1 VRVNITAAIIKIFQT
16 ESKMQQNPIRRDGTR
31 VAYGAPAAESALAT
45 NKVLRSTYIL
55 LSMTLLFSAAMAGV
69 SMALNV
75 PYFGPF
81 VTLGVYFGL
90 LFLTSKMKNSAGGI
104 VCVFALTG
112 FMGLTLGP
120 LLSAYIQNI
129 PNGGELVMT
138 ALATTGVVFLAISA
152 YAVKSQKDFSFMGG
166 FMMVGM
172 LGLLGVIVLGFFMD
186 LSAFQMAIS
195 AGIVLLMGAMILY
208 QTSAIIHG
216 GETNYIMATIT
227 LYVAIYN
234 MFLNILMLLGMGGD
248 D

>member
-1 VRVNITAAIIKIFQT
+1 
-16 ESKMQQNPIRRDGTR
+16 MDQNQLRRNGTR
-31 VAYGAPAAESALAT
+31 AIYGSPVQESALAT
-45 NKVLRSTYIL
+45 NKVLRNTYLL
-55 LSMTLLFSAAMAGV
+55 LSMTLLFSAAMAGA
-69 SMALNV
+69 SMALKL

-90 LFLTSKMKNSAGGI
+90 LFLTSKMQNSAGGI

-120 LLSAYIQNI
+120 LLSAYMLSV
-129 PNGGELVMT
+129 PNGGELIMT
-138 ALATTGVVFLAISA
+138 ALGTTGLTFLALSA
-152 YAVKSQKDFSFMGG
+152 YAVRSQKDFSFMGG

-172 LGLLGVIVLGFFMD
+172 FGLLAVIVLGLFID

-195 AGIVLLMGAMILY
+195 AGIVLLMSALILY

-216 GETNYIMATIT
+216 GETNYVMATVT
-227 LYVAIYN
+227 LYIAIYN
-234 MFLNILMLLGMGGD
+234 MFLHLLMLFGMGGD

>member
-1 VRVNITAAIIKIFQT
+1 
-16 ESKMQQNPIRRDGTR
+16 MQQNPIRRDGTR
-31 VAYGAPAAESALAT
+31 VAYGAPTAESALAT
-45 NKVLRSTYIL
+45 NKVLRSTYML

-69 SMALNV
+69 SMALKL

-81 VTLGVYFGL
+81 ITLGVYFGL

-166 FMMVGM
+166 FIAALADGRELEDAVLRGSACASMVVARVGCAPAM
-172 LGLLGVIVLGFFMD
+172 PTTAELDAFMASHPGPT
-186 LSAFQMAIS
+186 LS
-195 AGIVLLMGAMILY
+195 
-208 QTSAIIHG
+208 
-216 GETNYIMATIT
+216 
-227 LYVAIYN
+227 
-234 MFLNILMLLGMGGD
+234 
-248 D
+248 